1 MDYEATR
8 LFTERAIKANPQFTL
23 TKDNAPYVTQ
33 ICQRLD
39 GIPLAIELAAARV
52 KLFTPQQIAERL
64 DDRFKLLTGGSRTAL
79 PRQQTLRALID
90 WSYLTLNETE
100 QDVLR
105 RLAVFSGGW
114 TFEAAEAVAG
124 ELEAMDGLSGLVNKS
139 LVNVEEKEGESRYRY
154 LETIRQYAMEKLLES
169 GESGGCTQSSPGSF
183 HGS

>member
-1 MDYEATR
+1 M
-8 LFTERAIKANPQFTL
+8 
-23 TKDNAPYVTQ
+23 TQ

-64 DDRFKLLTGGSRTAL
+64 GDRFKLLTGGSRTAL

-100 QDVLR
+100 QHVLR

-114 TFEAAEAVAG
+114 TFEAAEAIVG
-124 ELEAMDGLSGLVNKS
+124 EMEAMDGLSGLVNKS

-169 GESGGCTQSSPGSF
+169 GDSMRCAGSPPGSF
-183 HGS
+183 PGTKQAR